1 MGGTLDPATLQGVEE
16 SKSFAFGSRQ
26 LTAAAVSSMQ
36 FGTFE
41 CLQCNMR
48 HNLWAPI
55 GLIPWYY
62 TLLKQLTLS
71 WHVPAQPPTLAYSR

>member
-41 CLQCNMR
+41 CLQCTCGTTCG
-48 HNLWAPI
+48 HQSA
-55 GLIPWYY
+55 
-62 TLLKQLTLS
+62 
-71 WHVPAQPPTLAYSR
+71 